1 MSIES
6 LKEQARRH
14 EEKEEWQK
22 ALDLYVK
29 AIDKLAEAEQPD
41 IALHNRVGDLYVRIG
56 DIDGAMMQYESAIDL
71 YMESELPNN
80 AIAVCKKVLRNVPQ
94 RPSIHLR
101 IGQIRAS
108 QGFLTDAR
116 TSFLTYAEAVQRAG
130 NIEEAYRALGEFAD
144 LAPEDTDI
152 RMMVAAQMEQHGHIE
167 EAVEQLQ
174 AGYRTLML
182 RGDEDAAGAF
192 EARIHELDPD
202 ADVPDVV
209 AAEVGGPGGF
219 ETTALAGDDL
229 GGYGDIT
236 LGGHEAEEWSAEVQ
250 AAGPDVRFGGEEEG
264 DEGAAPLPT
273 FGLEDEEEG
282 EAVPLPTFGLEDDEE
297 GEAVPLPTFGLEDE
311 EDEEEAAP
319 LPTFG
324 LEDEEDEEEVA
335 PLSTFGL
342 EDEEETAPD
351 APGVRM
357 GEAVEEAAA
366 EQRREPVDALGHD
379 ALAERG
385 DLRGAM
391 RALGRLVE
399 QDPEN
404 LALRQRMV
412 EYAVRSG
419 EESPLVD
426 AYLELA
432 SALERKGQGGK
443 ARALYQQV
451 LSTDPGNERAK
462 TALGGQAPAAPVKE
476 VASSEEYVDLGS
488 LILGDDDEEKSTR
501 FVVAYE
507 EPSGDE
513 QADFAKMLSQF
524 KAKVAENL
532 RLRRRPGPP
541 RPGHRLQGDGAPGR
555 GGGRIPAGPACLGE
569 PPAHLRAP
577 GAVLPGEG
585 GEPGGGPQPG
595 PCARGTRRHRGRP
608 PGHLLLPGQGPR
620 GAREHGFG
628 PGVLRQ
634 GVLPGHQ
641 LRGRHGAP
649 PGAAL
654 SPRPTSL
661 PPDFAR

>member
-56 DIDGAMMQYESAIDL
+56 DIDGAMMHYESAIDL

-174 AGYRTLML
+174 AGYRAGML
-182 RGDEDAAGAF
+182 RGDEDAARAF

-202 ADVPDVV
+202 AEIPDVV
-209 AAEVGGPGGF
+209 ASEMGGPGGF

-229 GGYGDIT
+229 AGYGDVM
-236 LGGHEAEEWSAEVQ
+236 LGGDEAQEGRAQVQ
-250 AAGPDVRFGGEEEG
+250 AGGPGVRSGAEEEG
-264 DEGAAPLPT
+264 EEGATPLPTFGLEDEEEGEVVPLPT

-282 EAVPLPTFGLEDDEE
+282 EAVPLPTFGLEGDEDEDDEDDEE
-297 GEAVPLPTFGLEDE
+297 EV
-311 EDEEEAAP
+311 AP

-324 LEDEEDEEEVA
+324 LED
-335 PLSTFGL
+335 
-342 EDEEETAPD
+342 DEEETAAD

-366 EQRREPVDALGHD
+366 ERRREPVEALGHD

-385 DLRGAM
+385 DLPGAM

-404 LALRQRMV
+404 LGLRQRMV

-419 EESPLVD
+419 EERLLAD

-432 SALERKGQGGK
+432 GALERSGQGGR
-443 ARALYQQV
+443 ARAVYQQV
-451 LSTDPGNERAK
+451 LSSDPGNERAK
-462 TALGGQAPAAPVKE
+462 AALGGRAPAAPVKE

-513 QADFAKMLSQF
+513 EADFAKMLSQF
-524 KAKVAENL
+524 KAKVAETFSSDDVRAHHDLGTAYKEMGLLDEAVAEFQQALRASANHL
-532 RLRRRPGPP
+532 PTYELLGQCFLEKGENQAAARSLARALQVPDVIEDDLLGIYYYLGRAHEALGNTDSALEFYDKVFALDINFADVTERLR
-541 RPGHRLQGDGAPGR
+541 A
-555 GGGRIPAGPACLGE
+555 
-569 PPAHLRAP
+569 LR
-577 GAVLPGEG
+577 
-585 GEPGGGPQPG
+585 
-595 PCARGTRRHRGRP
+595 
-608 PGHLLLPGQGPR
+608 
-620 GAREHGFG
+620 
-628 PGVLRQ
+628 
-634 GVLPGHQ
+634 
-641 LRGRHGAP
+641 
-649 PGAAL
+649 
-654 SPRPTSL
+654 
-661 PPDFAR
+661 